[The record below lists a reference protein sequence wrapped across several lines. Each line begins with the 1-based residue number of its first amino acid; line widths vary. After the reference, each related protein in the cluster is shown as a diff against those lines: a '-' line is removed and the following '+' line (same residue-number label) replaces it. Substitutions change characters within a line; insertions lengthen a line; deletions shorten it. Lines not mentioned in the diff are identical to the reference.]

1 LHILEKV
8 KRHGISGSIRK
19 AANAIGNISG
29 FTRWRFRKEP
39 FYVDPTPDELMDIEC
54 DLKNMGVIVQD
65 YYISPS
71 EFNKFQEEQWF
82 PSDYHGGIN
91 GPVWYEKLL
100 EHFIASKL
108 LGLMSYGNEDV
119 FIDVAAGGSPWC
131 HMLRLR
137 KAIKAF
143 AIDLSEYYE
152 PYKSLPYYLVQNATC
167 TTFADSSVKGMAL
180 HCAFEMF
187 MRDDDIAF
195 IREASRILLPKGK
208 IIIVPLY
215 MHRCCQ
221 QFSVN
226 FSKGFNLNGFS
237 YYCFMLHSYI
247 SPPLCY
253 Q

>member
-1 LHILEKV
+1 
-8 KRHGISGSIRK
+8 
-19 AANAIGNISG
+19 
-29 FTRWRFRKEP
+29 
-39 FYVDPTPDELMDIEC
+39 
-54 DLKNMGVIVQD
+54 
-65 YYISPS
+65 
-71 EFNKFQEEQWF
+71 
-82 PSDYHGGIN
+82 
-91 GPVWYEKLL
+91 
-100 EHFIASKL
+100 
-108 LGLMSYGNEDV
+108 MSYGNEDV